1 MLGEFHSAKCAVIN
15 FLPLTGGFPQHIEL
29 NVAHFHTGVA
39 CLVFACCED
48 FQPRHHGVP
57 GISIFEIGVYQGF
70 LVVARCLIA
79 MRVGTHYEGSW
90 PVEAFPHL
98 TVVGEDFVVFLGH
111 IRNDSV
117 QRVDVF
123 RGKRRGH
130 SCSKGGR
137 NHPCHHMFS

>member
-1 MLGEFHSAKCAVIN
+1 MLGKVFTIN
-15 FLPLTGGFPQHIEL
+15 SRVAYFLPLTGGFPQHIEL

-39 CLVFACCED
+39 CLVFACRED

-57 GISIFEIGVYQGF
+57 GISIFEIGVHQGF
-70 LVVARCLIA
+70 LVIARCLIA
-79 MRVGTHYEGSW
+79 MRVGTHHEGSW